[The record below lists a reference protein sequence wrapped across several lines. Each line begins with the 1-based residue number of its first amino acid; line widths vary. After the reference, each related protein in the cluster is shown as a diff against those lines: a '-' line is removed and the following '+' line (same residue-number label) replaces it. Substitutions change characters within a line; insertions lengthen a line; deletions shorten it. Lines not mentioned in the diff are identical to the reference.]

1 MTIVDYVG
9 QSRKVEKIKSVH
21 RRGGPPQKVK
31 KVQKSEKMRFL
42 QKSAK
47 KCKISKKCTFLGWG
61 GSKSAKFRFFGQV
74 EKTHFFV
81 KISKL
86 KANFWTSKG
95 GVFH

>member
-1 MTIVDYVG
+1 MTIIDYVG

-61 GSKSAKFRFFGQV
+61 GQKVQNFDFLD
-74 EKTHFFV
+74 
-81 KISKL
+81 KL
-86 KANFWTSKG
+86 KKHTFL
-95 GVFH
+95 